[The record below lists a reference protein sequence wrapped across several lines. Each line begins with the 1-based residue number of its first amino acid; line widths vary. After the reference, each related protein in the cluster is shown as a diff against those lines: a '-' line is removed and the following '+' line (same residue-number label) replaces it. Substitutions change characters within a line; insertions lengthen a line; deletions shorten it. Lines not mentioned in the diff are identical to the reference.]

1 MKEIKIIE
9 HPKGTFSCDIDIS
22 VEEWQDIL
30 LDTSLITSN
39 YKKALMAFYDEP
51 EHQSNCKALGVKY
64 YGNAKDAQKFNAWIS
79 QFGIAVAKKL
89 NRFKI
94 VDEEGKE
101 RFWHV
106 TMCKGMEA
114 ENGVFVTQLR
124 PELVKAMENVGWN
137 KSRTWI
143 PFYQEF
149 ADKLLDYKDD
159 RKALLEIVYGLD
171 SQFVGY
177 IRGKDGD
184 KVKDIDPFTV
194 FAIFNRGV
202 SYAKRIKLIE
212 YFKDKF
218 SLSSSIPTD
227 FDGVPIVNNM
237 LGTFFWRK
245 HMDTDI
251 PQLWNLY
258 EAMIKCD
265 EEGFCKWFDI
275 VSKQQGIKWNVT
287 MGLFW
292 ARPYDYISL
301 DSRNREYLPA
311 LGIKVFGEKNIDS
324 KSYLSLLQSV
334 KDKIKTQEIGE
345 STIPEISYNA
355 WAKNMECDVKI
366 WFSRDSDKENFKYCL
381 QEKCLF
387 FNGSNSLGNMSL
399 LGNTIEEF
407 GRSLST
413 EKTFN
418 KTTVHYTYWQ
428 LSHEVEEGDIIIY
441 FKTPSEIYAW
451 GVVCSPYVY
460 DDKKKYHSFLCVDW
474 HVVDNIKDS
483 PVKHSTSLWFK
494 EKKVGEVFPLFQS
507 LGIELQSRNKDNIGE
522 SYMKYQEYIDLLTEN
537 HNLILTGAPG
547 TGKTYMAKEIAEE
560 MGAETEFVQFH
571 PSYDYTDFVEG
582 LRPIEKGDDQVG
594 FRRMDGI
601 FKRFCKKA
609 IFDDV
614 TEDNGV
620 LEKLNSDPKVWKVS
634 LEKTYEN
641 PTRTDCLRNGYI
653 RIGWDGYGDV
663 EDFNDM
669 QDFSDG
675 GRTILRAFQSEMQ
688 IGDIVVSC
696 YSQNETDAIG
706 IVTGDYEYREEGGA
720 LPRYRTVEWLIK
732 NVKIN
737 ITDVIGKKMTLSTVY
752 KLNVSVPKILEI
764 VKKNGSLKKPISQ
777 SKKPYVMIIDEI
789 NRGELSKIFG
799 ELFSAID
806 PGYRGTKGEVKTQY
820 QNLVEEGDVF
830 AKGFY
835 VPENVYILATMN
847 DIDRSVESMDFAMR
861 RRFTW
866 KEVTPDERAGM
877 LDDELDSALAMK
889 AKVVMARVNK
899 EIAKT
904 DGLGEAFMIGPSYFL
919 KLKKYNGDFA
929 KLWKLNIEPL
939 LKEYLRGFRKAGD
952 ILADFKSAYF
962 DENGSV
968 SNSDEVNEEVLD
980 NED

>member
-124 PELVKAMENVGWN
+124 PELVKAMENVGWSN
-137 KSRTWI
+137 IVAPNLWLWLFERKDTICSGSGWRDKGGNQIIKQDVGKYKTKDE
-143 PFYQEF
+143 FYQAFRE
-149 ADKLLDYKDD
+149 
-159 RKALLEIVYGLD
+159 
-171 SQFVGY
+171 QT
-177 IRGKDGD
+177 GKRPYNVTNAYWLMSHETKKGD
-184 KVKDIDPFTV
+184 IV
-194 FAIFNRGV
+194 FAGK
-202 SYAKRIKLIE
+202 STHE
-212 YFKDKF
+212 E
-218 SLSSSIPTD
+218 
-227 FDGVPIVNNM
+227 DGTCVN
-237 LGTFFWRK
+237 
-245 HMDTDI
+245 
-251 PQLWNLY
+251 
-258 EAMIKCD
+258 
-265 EEGFCKWFDI
+265 
-275 VSKQQGIKWNVT
+275 V
-287 MGLFW
+287 
-292 ARPYDYISL
+292 
-301 DSRNREYLPA
+301 
-311 LGIKVFGEKNIDS
+311 
-324 KSYLSLLQSV
+324 
-334 KDKIKTQEIGE
+334 
-345 STIPEISYNA
+345 
-355 WAKNMECDVKI
+355 
-366 WFSRDSDKENFKYCL
+366 
-381 QEKCLF
+381 
-387 FNGSNSLGNMSL
+387 
-399 LGNTIEEF
+399 
-407 GRSLST
+407 
-413 EKTFN
+413 
-418 KTTVHYTYWQ
+418 
-428 LSHEVEEGDIIIY
+428 
-441 FKTPSEIYAW
+441 YAW
-451 GVVCSPYVY
+451 GVLTSDYYINPDKDNFITCDVEWKGEVKEPLKIHNGDLFFQKVK
-460 DDKKKYHSFLCVDW
+460 DEDKKKLLLDYFKINNTTI
-474 HVVDNIKDS
+474 NIDE
-483 PVKHSTSLWFK
+483 T
-494 EKKVGEVFPLFQS
+494 
-507 LGIELQSRNKDNIGE
+507 NN
-522 SYMKYQEYIDLLTEN
+522 MKYQEYIDLLTEN

-547 TGKTYMAKEIAEE
+547 TGKTYMAKKIAKE

-720 LPRYRTVEWLIK
+720 LPRYRAVEWLIK

-764 VKKNGSLKKPISQ
+764 VKKYGGLKKPISQ

-799 ELFSAID
+799 ELFYAID

-962 DENGSV
+962 DKKDNV